1 MPSLG
6 GLPLGGGDYNELL
19 QLGFEGLRMKQWRYF
34 FPVYPYKIELKSKHV
49 FYLCK
54 ASFAFCNAE
63 DLPLLGLQ
71 NRNELN
77 LVRLLWDISEGKQP
91 CKFHLRAIYL
101 ALR

>member
-54 ASFAFCNAE
+54 ASFAFCK
-63 DLPLLGLQ
+63 P
-71 NRNELN
+71 
-77 LVRLLWDISEGKQP
+77 K
-91 CKFHLRAIYL
+91 IYL
-101 ALR
+101 YLDFKIGMN